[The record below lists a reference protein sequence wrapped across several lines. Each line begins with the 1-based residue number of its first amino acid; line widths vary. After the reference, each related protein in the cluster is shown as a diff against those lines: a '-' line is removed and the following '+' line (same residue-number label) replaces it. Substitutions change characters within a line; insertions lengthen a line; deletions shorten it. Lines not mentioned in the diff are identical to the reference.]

1 MGGKARRMSAL
12 EVATYGLLAAIALI
26 FGYVEAVVPLPVA
39 APGIK
44 LGLGNIVVL
53 FTLAGFGVRP
63 GACVALVKVVVSAL
77 LFGSPYIALYSA
89 GGAVLSFAAMWA
101 ALHCRRLSIVGVSM
115 VGGVF
120 HMLGQLAVVAFT
132 FSPYVSLVYLPVLVV
147 AGLATGL
154 LTGYVCR
161 IVIRTCGRSGL
172 FARRAKELARRAD
185 AAGGARGRGEGDE
198 PDGC

>member
-1 MGGKARRMSAL
+1 MGGNARRMSAL

-39 APGIK
+39 VPGIK

-89 GGAVLSFAAMWA
+89 GGAILSFAAMWA
-101 ALHCRRLSIVGVSM
+101 ALYSRRLSIVGVSM
-115 VGGVF
+115 IGGVA
-120 HMLGQLAVVAFT
+120 HMLGQLAVVTFT
-132 FSPYVSLVYLPVLVV
+132 FSPYVALLYLPVLVI
-147 AGLATGL
+147 AGLVCGL

-161 IVIRTCGRSGL
+161 LVIRTCGRSGL
-172 FARRAKELARRAD
+172 FAKRARELARRTN
-185 AAGGARGRGEGDE
+185 AAGAKGNGAESDA
-198 PDGC
+198 